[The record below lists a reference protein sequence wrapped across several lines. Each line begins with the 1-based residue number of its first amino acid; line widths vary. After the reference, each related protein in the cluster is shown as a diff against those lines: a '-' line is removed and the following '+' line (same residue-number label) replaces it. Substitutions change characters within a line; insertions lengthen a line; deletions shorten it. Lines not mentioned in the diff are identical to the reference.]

1 MPRRHPQTPKPQRR
15 PSGPW
20 ISGPTPVIGLVGGIG
35 AGKSAAASAFAEL
48 GAFVLDADAI
58 GHTLLDQNPCRDII
72 IEVFGEGV
80 LAPYTTEGERRPV
93 DRKALGTIVFA
104 DPFLLGR
111 LEDILHPLMR
121 RTFERAIGREVRRGK
136 HKAVILDAAI
146 LYEAEWNDLCDT
158 VVFVDST
165 PENRLAR
172 LEATRGWTAETLAS
186 REKAQGP
193 LAEKRAEANHI
204 LANNDSPEALRA
216 AAKALWPALLKPVP
230 KPRRLEPIEDE
241 VEVKADLDAKLDPAP
256 DIQPSAAADGKAG
269 SRAKSGPRG
278 QPSA

>member
-1 MPRRHPQTPKPQRR
+1 MPRRHPQTPKPQRL

-20 ISGPTPVIGLVGGIG
+20 ISGPLPVIGLVGGIG
-35 AGKSAAASAFAEL
+35 AGKSAAASAFAGL
-48 GAFVLDADAI
+48 GAFVLDADVV

-72 IEVFGEGV
+72 IEVFGEAV
-80 LAPYTTEGERRPV
+80 LAPYTVEGERRPI
-93 DRKALGTIVFA
+93 DRKALGAIVFA

-121 RTFERAIGREVRRGK
+121 RTFERAISREVRRGQ
-136 HKAVILDAAI
+136 HKAVVLDAAI

-165 PENRLAR
+165 PEIRLAR
-172 LEATRGWTAETLAS
+172 LEASRGWTLETLAA

-193 LAEKRAEANHI
+193 LAEKRVEANHI
-204 LANNDSPEALRA
+204 LTNNDSPEALRA

-230 KPRRLEPIEDE
+230 KPRRLEPLEPD
-241 VEVKADLDAKLDPAP
+241 ADLDAKT
-256 DIQPSAAADGKAG
+256 SATADNKVA

-278 QPSA
+278 QPSS